1 LTRSLRQRVL
11 AGSGANAFG
20 QAITISIQLFS
31 LPLFLHY
38 WDPAT
43 YGIWLI
49 LSAIPSYLSM
59 ADAGMVTTAANK
71 MSIAM
76 GQRDHAQANRVFQS
90 ALLFMLIVCG
100 SIAVLILLAALWM
113 PLPGITATSDERVAV
128 TALSGGVLLV
138 LFGGLSDAIFKATGR
153 YPVGTLLG
161 NLVRLT
167 EWGGSMLGLV
177 LVGSFSA
184 VAIGSLL
191 ARVIGLIFLT
201 IAAARGKH
209 EIRWSVRDA
218 KMNEVR
224 AMVKPAFSFMLFP
237 LASALSFQGI
247 TLMVGQV
254 LGPAAVALFN
264 TYRTLA
270 RVSVQATSVFSHA
283 LWPEFSR
290 LYGEGGASAVL
301 PIYKRSARLG
311 MISSIVLSIILYI
324 AAPFILKLWTHGAIA
339 FEPFLM
345 SVMLA
350 YAAVS
355 GSTHVPRILLLA
367 TNKHSKLALWLL
379 MLAIISLGIAFA
391 IGKIMGSVGFGL
403 AMLISELGAL
413 WICLDLTHKL
423 LSKHS
428 E

>member
-1 LTRSLRQRVL
+1 
-11 AGSGANAFG
+11 
-20 QAITISIQLFS
+20 
-31 LPLFLHY
+31 
-38 WDPAT
+38 
-43 YGIWLI
+43 
-49 LSAIPSYLSM
+49 
-59 ADAGMVTTAANK
+59 
-71 MSIAM
+71 
-76 GQRDHAQANRVFQS
+76 
-90 ALLFMLIVCG
+90 
-100 SIAVLILLAALWM
+100 
-113 PLPGITATSDERVAV
+113 
-128 TALSGGVLLV
+128 
-138 LFGGLSDAIFKATGR
+138 
-153 YPVGTLLG
+153 
-161 NLVRLT
+161 
-167 EWGGSMLGLV
+167 LV
-177 LVGSFSA
+177 LVGSFSV